1 MKRVLITG
9 RYGFTGPYL
18 AAELEAHGWEVWGIG
33 HTARPDIPRYQW
45 VDLSDPLA
53 LRAAVAEAAPDAV
66 VHLAA
71 ISCVDHSKANAFYQT
86 NLIGTRNLLVALGGL
101 AKKPRCVLL
110 ASSANVYGR
119 QGGEL
124 DESTPPRPAND
135 YAASKHAMETMAWL
149 WADKLPIVI
158 ARPFNYTGVGQ
169 TTKFLLPKIVDH
181 FRRKAGVIGLGNLDV
196 WRDYSDVRSVIKAYR
211 RLLEVCPVGET
222 VNVCSGRTQSLREA
236 LEIAERI
243 SGHRL
248 RVEVN
253 PTFVRENEVNTLSG
267 NPAKLRELIGDWQ
280 SPPLEDTLRWMLQ
293 SSSR

>member
-9 RYGFTGPYL
+9 RHGFTGPYL
-18 AAELEAHGWEVWGIG
+18 AAELEAHGWEVWGLGRIAKADTR
-33 HTARPDIPRYQW
+33 HYRQ
-45 VDLSDPLA
+45 VDLSDRAA
-53 LRAAVAEAAPDAV
+53 LQAAVAEAAPNAV

-71 ISCVDHSKANAFYQT
+71 ISCVDHSKANAFYRT
-86 NLIGTRNLLVALGGL
+86 NLIGTRNLLAALGGL
-101 AKKPRCVLL
+101 KETPRCVLL

-135 YAASKHAMETMAWL
+135 YAASKHAMETMASL
-149 WADKLPIVI
+149 WTDKLPIVI

-181 FRRKAGVIGLGNLDV
+181 FHRKAGVIGLGNLDV
-196 WRDYSDVRSVIKAYR
+196 WRDYSDVRSVINAYR
-211 RLLEVCPVGET
+211 RLLEVCPAGET
-222 VNVCSGRTQSLREA
+222 VNVCSGRTHSLRET

-248 RVEVN
+248 RVEVD
-253 PTFVRENEVNTLSG
+253 PTCVRENEVKTLSG

-280 SPPLEDTLRWMLQ
+280 SPPLEETLRWMLQ
-293 SSSR
+293 S